1 MGLMYHSHSAA
12 SFLRLAKHVQGVRPD
27 GSTFKRT
34 HKKCQQASF
43 IHIVFKSTIKYNQA
57 IMPARIWERK
67 CAVFNVKQLFQH
79 FYAKPRK
86 IKTGKLNVS
95 VFFSNNEQMRK
106 RLACVQ
112 PSSPQTLGHC
122 LTLC

>member
-1 MGLMYHSHSAA
+1 
-12 SFLRLAKHVQGVRPD
+12 
-27 GSTFKRT
+27 
-34 HKKCQQASF
+34 
-43 IHIVFKSTIKYNQA
+43 
-57 IMPARIWERK
+57 MPKRIWERK
-67 CAVFNVKQLFQH
+67 SAVFNVKQLFQH

-86 IKTGKLNVS
+86 IKAEKLI
-95 VFFSNNEQMRK
+95 VFFSDNEEIRK